1 MKRKK
6 YSRKKQILQFS
17 KIKGSITFKVLMAVV
32 ILGSISLV
40 SGIFPK
46 QQITPQDPNAP
57 VYKPVVEDDPL
68 QKDSLQLKTIK
79 FEACS
84 QTVAVE
90 MVLDRSGSMKNPSTK
105 IQNLKTASLFF
116 INKLPD
122 DAPIGLVTFSNTIR
136 EEFPI
141 QKYSDIKVNIQ
152 PIIKGLVP
160 SGTTY
165 TRDAMIKAKSAL
177 EVGIPKFP
185 GRQFALILVSDG
197 VPEIPGQQFPPSQ
210 DPRTSPNVADEIKN
224 LGVKVYTIAITQG
237 MPQGVKQQMTTLMK
251 DISSPNAFF
260 EAPDTSQ
267 LQNIYDQ
274 IGFQICNVAG

>member
-6 YSRKKQILQFS
+6 YSRAKNLSKFS

-46 QQITPQDPNAP
+46 QQITPQDPDAP

-90 MVLDRSGSMKNPSTK
+90 MVLDRSGSMDAPPTK

-122 DAPIGLVTFSNTIR
+122 DAPIGLVTFASSVR

-152 PIIKGLVP
+152 PIVKGLVP
-160 SGTTY
+160 IGSTH

-197 VPEIPGQQFPPSQ
+197 VPNPSNTQ
-210 DPRTSPNVADEIKN
+210 DPRVPTNIGDDIKN
-224 LGVKVYTIAITQG
+224 LGVKIFTIAITQG
-237 MPQGVKQQMTTLMK
+237 LSPFERPIMNQVMRDLA
-251 DISSPNAFF
+251 SPNSFF

-267 LQNIYDQ
+267 LENIYNQ

>member
-6 YSRKKQILQFS
+6 HSRKKQILQFS

-90 MVLDRSGSMKNPSTK
+90 MVLDRSGSMNAPPTK

-122 DAPIGLVTFSNTIR
+122 DAPIGLVTFASSVR

-152 PIIKGLVP
+152 PIVKGLVP
-160 SGTTY
+160 IGSTH

-197 VPEIPGQQFPPSQ
+197 VPNPPNTQ
-210 DPRTSPNVADEIKN
+210 DPRVPTNIGDEIKN
-224 LGVKVYTIAITQG
+224 LGVKIFTIAITQG
-237 MPQGVKQQMTTLMK
+237 LSPFERPIMNQVMRDLA
-251 DISSPNAFF
+251 SPNSFF

-267 LQNIYDQ
+267 LENIYNQ

>member
-90 MVLDRSGSMKNPSTK
+90 MVLDRSGSMDAPPTK

-122 DAPIGLVTFSNTIR
+122 DAPIGLVTFASSVR

-152 PIIKGLVP
+152 PIVKGLVP
-160 SGTTY
+160 IGSTH

-197 VPEIPGQQFPPSQ
+197 VPNPSNTQ
-210 DPRTSPNVADEIKN
+210 DPRVPTNIGDEIKN
-224 LGVKVYTIAITQG
+224 LGVKIFTIAITQG
-237 MPQGVKQQMTTLMK
+237 LSPFERPIMNQVMRDLA
-251 DISSPNAFF
+251 SPNSFF

-267 LQNIYDQ
+267 LENIYNQ

>member
-1 MKRKK
+1 MKYKK
-6 YSRKKQILQFS
+6 YSRRKQILQFS

-32 ILGSISLV
+32 ILGSISLA

-68 QKDSLQLKTIK
+68 QKDSLQLKTIR

-84 QTVAVE
+84 QTVAIE
-90 MVLDRSGSMKNPSTK
+90 MVLDRSGSMNEPPTK
-105 IQNLKTASLFF
+105 IENLKTASLFF

-122 DAPIGLVTFSNTIR
+122 DAPIGLVTFASSVR

-152 PIIKGLVP
+152 PIVKGLVP
-160 SGTTY
+160 DGTTS

-177 EVGIPKFP
+177 EVGLPKFP
-185 GRQFALILVSDG
+185 GRQFALIVVSDG
-197 VPEIPGQQFPPSQ
+197 LPIPSNSQ
-210 DPRTSPNVADEIKN
+210 DPRTPTNIGDEIKN
-224 LGVKVYTIAITQG
+224 MGVKIFTIAITQG
-237 MPQGVKQQMTTLMK
+237 LNSFQRPVMNQVMRDLA
-251 DISSPNAFF
+251 SPNSFF
-260 EAPDTSQ
+260 EAPDTNQ
-267 LQNIYDQ
+267 LENIYDQ

>member
-6 YSRKKQILQFS
+6 HSRKKQILQFS

-90 MVLDRSGSMKNPSTK
+90 MVLDRSGSMDAPPTK

-122 DAPIGLVTFSNTIR
+122 DAPIGLVTFASSVR

-152 PIIKGLVP
+152 PIVKGLVP
-160 SGTTY
+160 IGSTH

-197 VPEIPGQQFPPSQ
+197 VPNPPNTQ
-210 DPRTSPNVADEIKN
+210 DPRVPTNIGDEIKN
-224 LGVKVYTIAITQG
+224 LGVKIFTIAITQG
-237 MPQGVKQQMTTLMK
+237 LSPFERPIMNQVMRDLA
-251 DISSPNAFF
+251 SPNSFF

-267 LQNIYDQ
+267 LENIYNQ